1 MTNSIDQPHEVT
13 RLLRAWSAGEEGA
26 ERRLFPL
33 VYDELRRTARR
44 FLAGERRGHTL
55 QATDL
60 VHETY
65 FRLVDQCGVE
75 WRERAHFYAIAARSM
90 RRILVDHARQR
101 AAQKRGGEQ
110 PHLRL
115 DDASDLGHQRPDDL
129 AALDDALTSLA
140 EVDPYKASLVELR
153 FFVGLSIDETAEI
166 LDCSRATVIRHWRV
180 ARSWLY
186 DSLKG
191 AVGAGR

>member
-1 MTNSIDQPHEVT
+1 MPADEPSEVT

-26 ERRLFPL
+26 QERLFPL

-44 FLAGERRGHTL
+44 FLAGERAGHTL
-55 QATDL
+55 QATAL

-65 FRLVDQCGVE
+65 VRMLDQRQVE

-90 RRILVDHARQR
+90 RRILVDHARR
-101 AAQKRGGEQ
+101 RDSRKRGGDHA
-110 PHLRL
+110 HLPL
-115 DDASDLGHQRPDDL
+115 DELSGVARRRPDDL
-129 AALDDALTSLA
+129 VALDDALTSLA
-140 EVDPYKASLVELR
+140 EIDAHKASIVELR
-153 FFVGLSIDETAEI
+153 FFAGLSIDDTADV
-166 LDCSRATVIRHWRV
+166 LGCSRATVIRHWRV

-186 DSLKG
+186 DSLTG